1 MPRRK
6 TTLQRSALLVLV
18 AGGFWLPAGIASSQ
32 PSPSTSDAD
41 RDKRMEA
48 MHQQHVLNSAGQAKK
63 DKDRDARTDRLSRS
77 VCIGCGGGVVL
88 FDRSG
93 GAAKKEPRKAQAA
106 KPRRIDPARAGG
118 GSDD

>member
-1 MPRRK
+1 MPCRT
-6 TTLQRSALLVLV
+6 TTLQCFALLALA
-18 AGGFWLPAGIASSQ
+18 AGGLWLPTGTASSQ
-32 PSPSTSDAD
+32 PSTSASDAE

-77 VCIGCGGGVVL
+77 VCIGCGGGVVP
-88 FDRSG
+88 FNPSG
-93 GAAKKEPRKAQAA
+93 GAAKKEPRRAQAA